1 MTVTRKILNLVS
13 RLPEGEVF
21 NYDQLKLEPSQYRA
35 AVKALGRLTETGLV
49 KRAST
54 GKYYKPQKTVFGEL
68 RPGEDELL
76 KSYLFEN
83 GRRIAY
89 ITGDTLYNKLGLT
102 TQVPKT
108 IRVASRDKRV
118 ITKLGPIQIKP
129 IKSYVDVTDQNFHLL
144 EMLDAIKDFK
154 KIPDLNREDGVKR
167 LKQLLQALKKEDIG
181 KLIRIAMKYPPR
193 VRAFTGAMLNS
204 IGTDTGKLTPL
215 LRSINPLSKY
225 NFGISQKDLP
235 GTETWNII

>member
-1 MTVTRKILNLVS
+1 MTITQKILNLVS

-21 NYDQLKLEPSQYRA
+21 NYGQLKLEPSQYRA
-35 AVKALGRLTETGLV
+35 AVKALGRLTETGMV

-76 KSYLFEN
+76 KAYLFEN

-89 ITGDTLYNKLGLT
+89 ITGDTLYNKQGLT

-108 IRVASRDKRV
+108 IQVARRDKRV
-118 ITKLGPIQIKP
+118 ITKLGPVQIKP
-129 IKSYVDVTDQNFHLL
+129 IKSYVDVTDQNYHLL
-144 EMLDAIKDFK
+144 EILDAIKDFN
-154 KIPDLNREDGVKR
+154 KIPDLNRRDGVKR
-167 LKQLLQALKKEDIG
+167 LKQLLRALKKEDID

-193 VRAFTGAMLNS
+193 VRAFTGAILNS
-204 IGTDTGKLTPL
+204 IGTDTGKLIPL
-215 LRSINPLSKY
+215 LGSINPLSKY
-225 NFGISQKDLP
+225 NFGISKKELP

>member
-1 MTVTRKILNLVS
+1 MTITEKILNLVS

-35 AVKALGRLTETGLV
+35 AVKALSRLTETGLV

-54 GKYYKPQKTVFGEL
+54 GVYYKPQKTVFGEL

-102 TQVPKT
+102 TQVSKT

-118 ITKLGPIQIKP
+118 ITKLGPVQIKP
-129 IKSYVDVTDQNFHLL
+129 IKSYVDVTDQNYHLL
-144 EMLDAIKDFK
+144 EMLDAIKD
-154 KIPDLNREDGVKR
+154 ILKR
-167 LKQLLQALKKEDIG
+167 
-181 KLIRIAMKYPPR
+181 
-193 VRAFTGAMLNS
+193 F
-204 IGTDTGKLTPL
+204 LT
-215 LRSINPLSKY
+215 
-225 NFGISQKDLP
+225 
-235 GTETWNII
+235 

>member
-1 MTVTRKILNLVS
+1 MVS

-49 KRAST
+49 KRVST

-89 ITGDTLYNKLGLT
+89 MTGDTLYNKLGLT

-108 IRVASRDKRV
+108 IKVASRDRRV
-118 ITKLGPIQIKP
+118 ITKLGPVRIKP
-129 IKSYVDVTDQNFHLL
+129 IKSYVDVTDQNYHLL
-144 EMLDAIKDFK
+144 EILDAIKDFK
-154 KIPDLNREDGVKR
+154 KIPDLNRKDGVKR
-167 LKQLLQALKKEDIG
+167 LKQLLRTLKKEDID

-193 VRAFTGAMLNS
+193 VRAFTGAILDS
-204 IGTDTGKLTPL
+204 IGTDTGKLIPL
-215 LRSINPLSKY
+215 LGSINPLSKY
-225 NFGISQKDLP
+225 NFGISQKELP
-235 GTETWNII
+235 GTETWNIV

>member
-1 MTVTRKILNLVS
+1 MVS

-49 KRAST
+49 KRVST

-89 ITGDTLYNKLGLT
+89 MTGDTLYNKLGLT

-108 IRVASRDKRV
+108 IKVASRDRRV
-118 ITKLGPIQIKP
+118 ITKLGPVRIKP
-129 IKSYVDVTDQNFHLL
+129 IKSYVDVTDQNYHLL
-144 EMLDAIKDFK
+144 EILDAIKDFK
-154 KIPDLNREDGVKR
+154 KIPDLNRKDGVKR
-167 LKQLLQALKKEDIG
+167 LKQLLRTLKKEDID

-193 VRAFTGAMLNS
+193 VRAFTGAILDS
-204 IGTDTGKLTPL
+204 IGTDTGKLIPL
-215 LRSINPLSKY
+215 LGSINPLSKY
-225 NFGISQKDLP
+225 NFGISQKELP